1 MTTVRC
7 AHCQSEDVW
16 RSRISY
22 WSKDQG
28 AWIDEEFSDEY
39 GCNACGGSEMEI
51 ADVPEDPVLDTRGED
66 MVCMH
71 YIIDQLA
78 GIRHDRAVRLR
89 EELLHNLGVSR
100 HNRWKGGD
108 M

>member
-1 MTTVRC
+1 MKSISC
-7 AHCQSEDVW
+7 KQCGSDDVYC
-16 RSRISY
+16 SRISY
-22 WSKDQG
+22 WSKDRG